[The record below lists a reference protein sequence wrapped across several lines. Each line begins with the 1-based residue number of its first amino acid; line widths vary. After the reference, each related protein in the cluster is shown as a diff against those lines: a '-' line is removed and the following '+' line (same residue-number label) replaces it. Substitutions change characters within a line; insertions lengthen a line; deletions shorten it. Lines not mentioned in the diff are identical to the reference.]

1 MAKPEW
7 GTKRRCLS
15 CGAAF
20 YDLSKSPILCP
31 KCGTEFN
38 PEVLVKSRRPAK
50 VEEVKAVPKAP
61 AKVVADDA
69 DAEIDDTEIDDDVI
83 DDADEFEEDDVAEE
97 IDVDAAPD
105 GDEER

>member
-1 MAKPEW
+1 MAKAEW

-20 YDLSKSPILCP
+20 YDLNKSPILCP

-38 PEVLVKSRRPAK
+38 PEALVKSSRRPAK
-50 VEEVKAVPKAP
+50 VEEPKVKAPKVISP
-61 AKVVADDA
+61 DA
-69 DAEIDDTEIDDDVI
+69 LDAEVEDTDLGDEILE
-83 DDADEFEEDDVAEE
+83 DADEFEEEDVAEE

-105 GDEER
+105 AEEER